1 MDRHETAGIAIGL
14 VDTPTF
20 SSITDTRNIQLK
32 SGDLVVTY
40 TDGITEAMNEQNQ
53 EWGLSQLIESIQ
65 THQKDTASDLLDHIE
80 ADVLSFVG
88 NTPQY
93 DDMTMLAIQIR

>member
-1 MDRHETAGIAIGL
+1 
-14 VDTPTF
+14 
-20 SSITDTRNIQLK
+20 
-32 SGDLVVTY
+32 
-40 TDGITEAMNEQNQ
+40 MNEQNQ